1 MSDKCQLFNDDCFN
15 VLPTIKDSSVDF
27 ICTDPPYNTINA
39 KWETKIDFDKLFEE
53 YWRIL
58 KPNGCICMFSQNP
71 LASKIIVSQEKNF
84 RYEWV
89 WEKNIATG
97 FLNSKKMPLRA
108 HELIL
113 VFYRSLPT
121 YNGVRLESQRKGVL
135 KERRRVARHSNQVY
149 DYHSVETTYKASPD
163 GSRVPRDVV
172 YFKKVRTAHPT
183 SKPVDLLKYLIQQY
197 TNEGELVLDS
207 FAGGGGIV
215 QACLETNRRFIG
227 IEKDEGYFKL
237 CKENE
242 SKFLL

>member
-1 MSDKCQLFNDDCFN
+1 MPDKCQLFNDDCFN
-15 VLPTIKDSSVDF
+15 VLPTIEDSSVDF
-27 ICTDPPYNTINA
+27 ICTDPPYNTTNA
-39 KWETKIDFDKLFEE
+39 RWETKIDFDKLFEE

-71 LASKIIVSQEKNF
+71 LASKIIVSQEKKF

-89 WEKNIATG
+89 WEKNRAVG

-121 YNGVRLESQRKGVL
+121 YNGVRLESQRKDVINGRKCV
-135 KERRRVARHSNQVY
+135 RHSTQVY
-149 DYHSVETTYKASPD
+149 GYCSRETTYKASPD

-172 YFKKVRTAHPT
+172 YFKKDITVHPT
-183 SKPVDLLKYLIQQY
+183 SKPVALLKYLIQQY

-227 IEKDEGYFKL
+227 IEKDEEYFKL
-237 CKENE
+237 CKEKE
-242 SKFLL
+242 SEFLL